1 MKRAK
6 LIIFF
11 PVFLLLAF
19 SVFAAQISSTNY
31 KQNAV
36 VSEGGESTSSSSYNL
51 ITAIGIINGVITS
64 SSYINNLG
72 FFHTILLADGQPCT
86 SADQCEGGFC
96 CSSSCASSACP
107 SGAAGGGGGA
117 AAAAGGGG
125 GAAEEEKRDFSI
137 SPSSIKEKLAL
148 GAEKT
153 IPVNIRNT
161 GNTALG
167 FALDVLAINEFVSL
181 SESSFSLDSGQEKA
195 IEANIIGRKLG
206 SYFGAVEA
214 AGDGIQKSID
224 VVIDVISELVL
235 FDVKLD
241 IPSAYKEVEAGGE
254 LKVQI
259 SLLNVGPARIVDVTP
274 VYLIKNVQGGAVYES
289 SETFAVEKQASY
301 VKSFKIPKELQP
313 GDYLVIVEVRYANSF
328 AVSSELFRVVAPKE
342 ETALQ
347 KALKPG
353 TVLVYTLIIVI
364 GLMSLF
370 VYLLMPKLKVSKTNI
385 EKCYKAIND
394 AKKALDKNDMSKAR
408 KFYAEAKKLYFGL
421 ETEEKKE
428 ISVKLTKLY
437 NKLR

>member
-1 MKRAK
+1 MKKRK
-6 LIIFF
+6 LGIF
-11 PVFLLLAF
+11 VILFLLLAF
-19 SVFAAQISSTNY
+19 SVFAAQINSASY
-31 KQNAV
+31 KQNV
-36 VSEGGESTSSSSYNL
+36 IVSTGGENVSSSSYR
-51 ITAIGIINGVITS
+51 IGIAVGIINAVIS
-64 SSYINNLG
+64 SGSYINKLG

-86 SADQCEGGFC
+86 SANQCEGGFC
-96 CSSSCASSACP
+96 CSNSCASSACP
-107 SGAAGGGGGA
+107 SGAGGGGGA

-153 IPVNIRNT
+153 IQVNVRNT
-161 GNTALG
+161 GNTALS

-181 SESSFSLDSGQEKA
+181 SESRFSLDSGQEKA

-214 AGDGIQKSID
+214 AGDGIKKSID

-259 SLLNVGPARIVDVTP
+259 SLLNVGPARNVDVTP
-274 VYLIKNVQGGAVYES
+274 TYLIKNRQGGVVYES
-289 SETFAVEKQASY
+289 SETFAVEKQTSY
-301 VKSFKIPKELQP
+301 VKSFKMPKELQP

-328 AVSSELFRVVAPKE
+328 AVSSELFRIVAPKE

-347 KALKPG
+347 KALKSG

-364 GLMSLF
+364 VLMSLF
-370 VYLLMPKLKVSKTNI
+370 VYLLMPKLKVSKTEL

-394 AKKALDKNDMSKAR
+394 AEKALDKNDMSKAR
-408 KFYAEAKKLYFGL
+408 KLYAEAKKLYFGL

-428 ISVKLTKLY
+428 IYVKLTKLY